1 MNPKSRSRLDA
12 LKAQLDAPPPPP
24 TQAQIEAELWNE
36 FHRLM
41 DASPDGRIPKHIL
54 KDLRRREAET
64 QALRKVEGIVD
75 PYTEF
80 RSLLLED
87 IH

>member
-1 MNPKSRSRLDA
+1 MDPKSLSRLDA
-12 LKAQLDAPPPPP
+12 LKAKLDAPPPPP
-24 TQAQIEAELWNE
+24 SQAQLEAALLRE

-54 KDLRRREAET
+54 KDLRRREEAV
-64 QALRKVEGIVD
+64 QVRPKINGKVD

-80 RSLLLED
+80 RQLLLGDEA
-87 IH
+87 